1 MLFMNPL
8 LPLRNELQNIVVAAG
23 ITAHNE
29 DNEVLMRMN
38 SSPDPGW
45 RWLETSGQSLVR

>member
-8 LPLRNELQNIVVAAG
+8 LPLRNELQNIVVEAG

-38 SSPDPGW
+38 SSPDPG
-45 RWLETSGQSLVR
+45 